1 MGTSTSNANSWLLLM
16 FNTTTFANYAI
27 NATASPE
34 TAIATSLN
42 VADPGA
48 GGTMA
53 TSEIAYT
60 TYARVSV
67 TRASGAGGFTVT
79 SNAVSNQAAITF
91 GACTVAGTSPAT
103 FMTWGK
109 TGGGSALIL
118 WSGSV
123 SPSIAVSA
131 GVTPSLTTATALTI
145 T

>member
-34 TAIATSLN
+34 TNIHCGLN
-42 VADPGA
+42 TADPGA

-53 TSEIAYT
+53 TNEVAYT
-60 TYARVSV
+60 TYARVNI

-79 SNAVSNQAAITF
+79 SNAVSNQAVTTF
-91 GACTVAGTSPAT
+91 GACTALTSTAT
-103 FMTWGK
+103 HMCWGK
-109 TGGGSALIL
+109 TGGGAALIL
-118 WSGSV
+118 WSGTV
-123 SPSIAVSA
+123 TPNIAISN

>member
-16 FNTTTFANYAI
+16 FNITTFANYAI

-34 TAIATSLN
+34 TNISTSLN
-42 VADPGA
+42 TADPGA

-53 TSEIAYT
+53 TSEIVYT
-60 TYARVSV
+60 GYARVSV
-67 TRASGAGGFTVT
+67 ARTSSGFTVST
-79 SNAVSNQAAITF
+79 NTVVPAGSITF
-91 GACTVAGTSPAT
+91 GACTSAGGTAT

-109 TGGGSALIL
+109 TGGGAAIIL

-123 SPSIAVSA
+123 TPSIVVTN
-131 GVTPSLTTATALTI
+131 GVTPSLTTATTLTI

>member
-1 MGTSTSNANSWLLLM
+1 MGTSTTNANSWLLLM

-34 TAIATSLN
+34 TNIATSLN

-60 TYARVSV
+60 TYARISV
-67 TRASGAGGFTVT
+67 ARTSGGFTVST
-79 SNAVSNQAAITF
+79 NTVVLAGATTF

-103 FMTWGK
+103 HMTWGK
-109 TGGGSALIL
+109 TGGGAAIIL
-118 WSGSV
+118 WSGTV

-131 GVTPSLTTATALTI
+131 GVTPSLTTATTLTI